1 MSRSTVDQIAE
12 AFDRHGVKYRVVE
25 TDTLYLIAAD
35 DTYEETQVF
44 KNYMFENIVSLNVT
58 NESVQ
63 PMHFDPAIHYQYAF
77 GKYTDTSKPQDVS
90 LLIGPE
96 SKWLQTQ
103 FAKSSF
109 HPQASLRMDKNK
121 NMIVDLKIRITPDFK
136 TWLLGVSP
144 NVKILKP
151 ESLKADVVKM
161 LKDALASMQAK

>member
-1 MSRSTVDQIAE
+1 M
-12 AFDRHGVKYRVVE
+12 
-25 TDTLYLIAAD
+25 DTLYLIAAD
-35 DTYEETQVF
+35 DTYDKTQIF
-44 KNYMFENIVSLNVT
+44 KNYMFENIVNVNVT

-63 PMHFDPAIHYQYAF
+63 PMPFDPAIHYQYAF
-77 GKYTDTSKPQDVS
+77 GKYTDTSKPQEVS

-109 HPQASLRMDKNK
+109 HPQASLHMDKNK